1 MVSQPTPEEPKSP
14 YFDIA
19 EKYNLKI
26 VFRQFIQVQGIDM
39 KDFKKQKIEILN
51 HTGVIFTS
59 RTAIDHYFKICDD
72 LKIIIP
78 DSMKYFCV
86 SEATAFYLQKYIIFR
101 KRKIFYSTG
110 KMENLIDVLKK
121 HKDETFLVP
130 LSDVHKREIP
140 DLLNRAK
147 IRYSKVIL
155 YRTVSSDLK
164 DIKITDYDILVFFSP
179 AGIAS
184 LFKNFPEFKQ
194 NNIAIGAFGASTAK
208 AVKDAGLRLD
218 IQAPTPKTPSMTA
231 ALEAFLEQHKDG

>member
-1 MVSQPTPEEPKSP
+1 
-14 YFDIA
+14 
-19 EKYNLKI
+19 
-26 VFRQFIQVQGIDM
+26 
-39 KDFKKQKIEILN
+39 
-51 HTGVIFTS
+51 
-59 RTAIDHYFKICDD
+59 
-72 LKIIIP
+72 
-78 DSMKYFCV
+78 
-86 SEATAFYLQKYIIFR
+86 
-101 KRKIFYSTG
+101 
-110 KMENLIDVLKK
+110 MENLIDVLKK